1 MLKKLTLLMKPLA
14 IRLGCQPK
22 NSWPGTGKTATKSL
36 VIMVAALAWLFAGSA
51 VAGTCSGTYSVSYS
65 PNPIST
71 TIGNSVNIIVT
82 ASPAAISGVNQTY
95 DIQLNRVNSGT
106 FQGVFNPGNSSQSS
120 KITTAAGSPSATF
133 SYVPPA
139 SFATYPGNSG
149 DFQIKVTNRQLDCDI
164 KPSGAWPVSS
174 VTVTATCATPISMT
188 TLPAMSVNA
197 GSTLSFVPSVSYG
210 GLYNPVASGG
220 GGALT
225 YSSAILTQD
234 TNAGSL
240 TFNSSTGAFDYT
252 PGAGFTG
259 NYIFT
264 LKADRGTCHAQQD
277 VTVNVQNPTVCTAP
291 SMPSFS
297 FSTLQDTAFSG
308 APSTTGGTTPYT
320 YTLSTA
326 PAHGAVIL
334 NATTGSY
341 TYTPTTGYSGADS
354 FALGVA
360 SNCTDT
366 SVTPNIV
373 NPGTTATASVTIGAT
388 PIPVCN
394 APTLGAFSFIVP
406 SGSTSASFTPAVS
419 GGTTPYLF
427 SLPTTTT
434 THGTVALTNSS
445 TGQITYTP
453 TVGYTGNDSFQLN
466 VASSCGGHP
475 GTSATGSVTVS
486 SNAVA
491 GTYGT
496 TTGNIAV
503 SGAIIIDNTPNPGT
517 PGIVTNMNTNVG
529 GKNFGAGNAF
539 NIDGIQVMQRDITA
553 SPHNLVD
560 EAGVTNTA
568 STSYQNYGTAKQTTY
583 FANGQHL
590 FDLDRMRRAANWMRV
605 PSGAIGATAAATIP
619 DATTGNAANL
629 MTAAIPANYLN
640 SGANLPTNP
649 ASCTGQGLRTPGM
662 GTPIGTPVGS
672 CHPAGTY
679 GVITWREFLGN
690 IANARTMYGVVRVL
704 VPLQLGKAA
713 STNNALNVTVGT
725 ANIYGFCAAGA
736 GEWCA
741 DSPTGSTDIKGGA
754 AVAGNNTGTAIS
766 IPAITT
772 TAGQLRVRGV
782 LMFDFVNGTTD
793 AVYGAPGHPIGLD
806 HLPFQPR
813 DIYFKVSVPI
823 NVNAGNDT
831 NGDGQLDNL
840 AYISGLTSVITCSKY
855 PCSTVIPNSTVID
868 NTKVPQEAVDAY
880 NFQYGTTYTGNTDPA
895 FVTKYNS
902 LNKPNQYH
910 LLNASG
916 YVDGWYDAF
925 HELNITAQKWSDLGF
940 AVPPGANLT
949 QPLNIGDIRSASFED
964 LPVYL
969 YTGGLVDMH
978 HHMNVSGLI
987 YVPQAAEIEQK
998 FNTIRMYMNGG
1009 LVVRDGFFLEGQ
1021 AGGITL
1027 ISSDPQSFASIKVN
1041 SQAIVGS
1048 VLTAAFST
1056 LHSGN
1061 YATASPLGVG
1071 MGGGS
1076 GGGTV
1081 GGSGDN
1087 SIAGGGGAASVGR
1100 TQWIEIRPR

>member
-1 MLKKLTLLMKPLA
+1 MLKKLTLLMIA
-14 IRLGCQPK
+14 T
-22 NSWPGTGKTATKSL
+22 GTLLRIG
-36 VIMVAALAWLFAGSA
+36 VAM
-51 VAGTCSGTYSVSYS
+51 AGTCSGSYSVSYA

-71 TIGNSVNIIVT
+71 NIGNSVNITVT
-82 ASPAAISGVNQTY
+82 ASPAAIGGINQTY
-95 DIQLNRVNSGT
+95 DIQLKSVNSNS
-106 FQGVFNPGNSSQSS
+106 FKGVLNPGNSTQSS
-120 KITTAAGSPSATF
+120 TITTIAGSPSATF
-133 SYVPPA
+133 SYVPPT

-149 DFQIKVTNRQLDCDI
+149 DFQIKVTNRQLDCNI
-164 KPSGAWPVSS
+164 KPSGAWPVAS
-174 VTVTATCATPISMT
+174 VTVYATCSTPITMT
-188 TLPAMSVNA
+188 TLPAMSVNS
-197 GSTLSFVPSVSYG
+197 GSTLSFVPSGSYS
-210 GLYNPVASGG
+210 PVATGG
-220 GGALT
+220 GGTLT

-264 LKADRGTCHAQQD
+264 LNADRGTCHAQQD
-277 VTVNVQNPTVCTAP
+277 VTVNVQNPAVCAAP
-291 SMPSFS
+291 SASNFS
-297 FSTLQDTAFSG
+297 FSTNQDTAFSG
-308 APSTTGGTTPYT
+308 APSTTGGTAPYT

-326 PAHGAVIL
+326 PAHGTVSL

-354 FALGVA
+354 FALSVA
-360 SNCTDT
+360 SNCSDT

-427 SLPTTTT
+427 SLPSTTT
-434 THGTVALTNSS
+434 THGSVALTNSS
-445 TGQITYTP
+445 TGQVTYTP
-453 TVGYTGNDSFQLN
+453 TTGYTGNDSFQLN
-466 VASSCGGHP
+466 VASSCGANP
-475 GTSATGSVTVS
+475 RTSATGSVTVS
-486 SNAVA
+486 SNAVT
-491 GTYGT
+491 GSYGT
-496 TTGNIAV
+496 TTGNIAAG
-503 SGAIIIDNTPNPGT
+503 GAIIIDNTPNPGT

-529 GKNFGAGNAF
+529 GKNFGAGNSF

-560 EAGVTNTA
+560 ESGVTNSA
-568 STSYQNYGTAKQTTY
+568 STSYQNYGTSRQTTY

-590 FDLDRMRRAANWMRV
+590 FDLDRLRRAANWMRV
-605 PSGAIGATAAATIP
+605 PSGAIGNTAAATLP

-629 MTAAIPANYLN
+629 MTAAIPVNQIAAT
-640 SGANLPTNP
+640 SA
-649 ASCTGQGLRTPGM
+649 AACTGQGLRTAGM

-679 GVITWREFLGN
+679 GVITWREFLDN
-690 IANARTMYGVVRVL
+690 IKNARTMYGVVRIL
-704 VPLQLGKAA
+704 VPLQLGTAR

-725 ANIYGFCAAGA
+725 ANIYGFCSSTA
-736 GEWCA
+736 EWCG
-741 DSPTGSTDIKGGA
+741 DSPTSSTDIKGGA
-754 AVAGNNTGTAIS
+754 AVAGNSTGTAIS

-793 AVYGAPGHPIGLD
+793 ALLGAPGHAVPLSA
-806 HLPFQPR
+806 LPFQPR

-831 NGDGQLDNL
+831 NGDGVLDNL

-855 PCSTVIPNSTVID
+855 PCSTVIPNTTTIS
-868 NTKVPQEAVDAY
+868 NAQVPQEALDAY

-925 HELNITAQKWSDLGF
+925 HELNITAQKWSDIGF
-940 AVPPGANLT
+940 AVPPGVNMT
-949 QPLNIGDIRSASFED
+949 QPLNIGDIRTAAFED

-998 FNTIRMYMNGG
+998 FNGIRMYMNGG

-1021 AGGITL
+1021 AGGITMVA
-1027 ISSDPQSFASIKVN
+1027 SDPQSFASIKVN
-1041 SQAIVGS
+1041 SQAITGS

-1071 MGGGS
+1071 MGGGTS

-1081 GGSGDN
+1081 GGTTDN
-1087 SIAGGGGAASVGR
+1087 SIAGGGSGAASVGR

>member
-1 MLKKLTLLMKPLA
+1 MFKKLSLLM
-14 IRLGCQPK
+14 I
-22 NSWPGTGKTATKSL
+22 
-36 VIMVAALAWLFAGSA
+36 AALAWLIAGT
-51 VAGTCSGTYSVSYS
+51 AGAATCSGSYSVSYS

-71 TIGNSVNIIVT
+71 NIGNPVNIVVT
-82 ASPAAISGVNQTY
+82 ASPAVISGVNQTY
-95 DIQLNRVNSGT
+95 EIQLKSVNSGT
-106 FQGVFNPGNSSQSS
+106 FKGTLNPGNSTQSN
-120 KITTAAGSPSATF
+120 KITTSAGSPSVTF
-133 SYVPPA
+133 SYAPPA

-164 KPSGAWPVSS
+164 KPSGAWPIAS
-174 VTVTATCATPISMT
+174 VTVNAACSTPITMT

-197 GSTLSFVPSVSYG
+197 GSTLSFVPSGSYS
-210 GLYNPVASGG
+210 PIASGG

-225 YSSAILTQD
+225 YSSSILTTD

-240 TFNSSTGAFDYT
+240 TLNSSTGAFDYT
-252 PGAGFTG
+252 PGSGFTG
-259 NYIFT
+259 NYVFT
-264 LKADRGTCHAQQD
+264 LSANFGTCHAQQD
-277 VTVNVQNPTVCTAP
+277 VVVTVQNPTVCSAP
-291 SMPSFS
+291 SMPNFS
-297 FSTLQDTAFSG
+297 FSTAQGTPFSG

-320 YTLSTA
+320 YTAATLPT
-326 PAHGAVIL
+326 HGTLTL
-334 NATTGSY
+334 NGTTGSY
-341 TYTPTTGYSGADS
+341 TYTPTAGYSGADS
-354 FALGVA
+354 FALNVA

-373 NPGTTATASVTIGAT
+373 NPSTTATASVTIGAT

-394 APTLGAFSFIVP
+394 APTMGSFSFIVP
-406 SGSTSASFTPAVS
+406 SGTTSASFTPAVS

-434 THGTVALTNSS
+434 THGTVVLSNSS
-445 TGQITYTP
+445 TGQVTYTP
-453 TVGYTGNDSFQLN
+453 TIGYTGNDSFQLN
-466 VASSCGGHP
+466 VASSCGSNP
-475 GTSATGSVTVS
+475 ATSATGSVTVS

-496 TTGNIAV
+496 TTGNIAAN
-503 SGAIIIDNTPNPGT
+503 GAIIIDNTPNPGT

-539 NIDGIQVMQRDITA
+539 NIDGIQVMQRDITI

-590 FDLDRMRRAANWMRV
+590 FDLDRLRRAANWMRV
-605 PSGAIGATAAATIP
+605 PSGTIGLTASATIP

-629 MTAAIPANYLN
+629 MSAAIPANQIAP
-640 SGANLPTNP
+640 STAG
-649 ASCTGQGLRTPGM
+649 SCTGQGLRTAGM
-662 GTPIGTPVGS
+662 GTPIGMPVGS

-679 GVITWREFLGN
+679 GTITWREFLDN
-690 IANARTMYGVVRVL
+690 IKNARTMYGIVRIL
-704 VPLQLGKAA
+704 VPLQLGTAK
-713 STNNALNVTVGT
+713 STNNALNATVGT

-741 DSPTGSTDIKGGA
+741 DSPTSSTNIKGGA
-754 AVAGNNTGTAIS
+754 AVAGNATGTAIS

-793 AVYGAPGHPIGLD
+793 ALLGAPGHPVPLSA
-806 HLPFQPR
+806 LPFQPR

-823 NVNAGNDT
+823 NVNAANDI
-831 NGDGQLDNL
+831 NGDGMLDNL
-840 AYISGLTSVITCSKY
+840 DYISGLTSVITCSKY
-855 PCSTVIPNSTVID
+855 PCSTVIPNSTTISNVQ
-868 NTKVPQEAVDAY
+868 VPKEAVDAY
-880 NFQYGTTYTGNTDPA
+880 NFQYGTTYTGNSDQA
-895 FVTKYNS
+895 FVTKFNS

-916 YVDGWYDAF
+916 YVDGFYDAF
-925 HELNITAQKWSDLGF
+925 HELNITAQKWSDIGF
-940 AVPPGANLT
+940 AVPPGANMT
-949 QPLNIGDIRSASFED
+949 QPLNIGDLRSASFED

-978 HHMNVSGLI
+978 HHMNVSGLL

-998 FNTIRMYMNGG
+998 FSGIRMYMNGG
-1009 LVVRDGFFLEGQ
+1009 VVVRDGFFLEGQ

-1076 GGGTV
+1076 PGGGTV
-1081 GGSGDN
+1081 GGTTD
-1087 SIAGGGGAASVGR
+1087 IVGGSGGAASVGR

>member
-1 MLKKLTLLMKPLA
+1 MFKKLTLLMAATL
-14 IRLGCQPK
+14 
-22 NSWPGTGKTATKSL
+22 SWMIAGT
-36 VIMVAALAWLFAGSA
+36 AG
-51 VAGTCSGTYSVSYS
+51 AGTCSGSYSVSYS
-65 PNPIST
+65 PNPIAT
-71 TIGNSVNIIVT
+71 NIGNPVNIVVT
-82 ASPAAISGVNQTY
+82 ATPAVIGGVNQTY
-95 DIQLNRVNSGT
+95 DIKLNRVNSGT
-106 FQGVFNPGNSSQSS
+106 FQGVFNPGNNSQSS
-120 KITTAAGSPSATF
+120 MITTVAGSPSATF
-133 SYVPPA
+133 SYVPPG

-149 DFQIKVTNRQLDCDI
+149 DFKIQVTNKQTDCDI
-164 KPSGAWPVSS
+164 KPSGSWPVTS
-174 VTVTATCATPISMT
+174 VTIYAACSTPVTMT
-188 TLPAMSVNA
+188 TLPAMSVNS
-197 GSTLSFVPSVSYG
+197 GSTLNFVPSGS
-210 GLYNPVASGG
+210 YNPIASGG
-220 GGALT
+220 GGTLT
-225 YSSAILTQD
+225 YSSAIVTQD

-240 TFNSSTGAFDYT
+240 NLTSTNGAFSYT

-264 LKADRGTCHAQQD
+264 LNANNGTCHAQQD
-277 VTVNVQNPTVCTAP
+277 VTINVQNPAVCAAP
-291 SMPSFS
+291 SMPGFS
-297 FSTLQDTAFSG
+297 FSTLQNTAFSG
-308 APSTTGGTTPYT
+308 APSTTGGVTPYT
-320 YTLSTA
+320 FSVATA
-326 PAHGAVIL
+326 PTNGTLTV

-354 FALGVA
+354 FALAVA
-360 SNCTDT
+360 SNCTNT

-373 NPGTTATASVTIGAT
+373 NPSTTATASVTIGSIPA
-388 PIPVCN
+388 PVCN

-406 SGSTSASFTPAVS
+406 SGSTSATFLPSVS

-427 SLPTTTT
+427 SLPSITT
-434 THGTVALTNSS
+434 THGSVVLSNSS
-445 TGQITYTP
+445 TGQVTYTP

-466 VASSCGGHP
+466 VASSCGTNP
-475 GTSATGSVTVS
+475 VTSATGSVTVS

-496 TTGNIAV
+496 TTGNIAA

-560 EAGVTNTA
+560 QAGVTNTA

-590 FDLDRMRRAANWMRV
+590 FDLDRLRRAANWMRV
-605 PSGAIGATAAATIP
+605 PSGAIGATASATIP
-619 DATTGNAANL
+619 DVALTTATPPGL
-629 MTAAIPANYLN
+629 MTATIPANQIV
-640 SGANLPTNP
+640 PTS
-649 ASCTGQGLRTPGM
+649 AALCTGQGLRIAGM
-662 GTPIGTPVGS
+662 GTPIGTPMWTIDSVTGLNVAGS

-679 GVITWREFLGN
+679 GTITWREFLSN
-690 IANARTMYGVVRVL
+690 IAAGRTMYGVVRIL
-704 VPLQLGKAA
+704 VPLQLGSTAVK

-725 ANIYGFCAAGA
+725 TKIYGFCSSTT
-736 GEWCA
+736 EWCA
-741 DSPTGSTDIKGGA
+741 DSPTSSTDIKGGA
-754 AVAGNNTGTAIS
+754 AVAGNATGTAIS
-766 IPAITT
+766 IPATT
-772 TAGQLRVRGV
+772 ATAGQLRVRGV

-793 AVYGAPGHPIGLD
+793 TLLGAPGHPVPLSA
-806 HLPFQPR
+806 LPFQPR

-831 NGDGQLDNL
+831 NGDGILDNL
-840 AYISGLTSVITCSKY
+840 DYISGLTSVITCASY
-855 PCSTVIPNSTVID
+855 PCATIIPNTTTIS
-868 NTKVPQEAVDAY
+868 NTQVPQEAINSY

-910 LLNASG
+910 MLNASG
-916 YVDGWYDAF
+916 YVDGFYDAF
-925 HELNITAQKWSDLGF
+925 HELNITAQKWSDVGF
-940 AVPPGANLT
+940 AVPPGAALNK
-949 QPLNIGDIRSASFED
+949 PLELGDIRSASFED

-978 HHMNVSGLI
+978 HHINVSGLI

-998 FNTIRMYMNGG
+998 FNGIRMYMNGG
-1009 LVVRDGFFLEGQ
+1009 LVVRDGFFLEGT
-1021 AGGITL
+1021 AGGITM
-1027 ISSDPQSFASIKVN
+1027 IASDPQSFASIKVN
-1041 SQAIVGS
+1041 SQAITGS

-1056 LHSGN
+1056 LHGGN

-1081 GGSGDN
+1081 GGTGDN
-1087 SIAGGGGAASVGR
+1087 SIAGGSGGSASVGR